1 MKAATFTLITI
12 LFFMTNSSKAQNAM
26 SFYNLGDYVMQTQN
40 ISAVYLP
47 KNTITFGLPG
57 VGLSANNPFQLN
69 EFLVKNNTTNK
80 LETNFDNLLTNAQA
94 VNQSNVH
101 LNTSLFMLAFK
112 TSKGSISVFAN
123 SKLTNNWQY
132 TDEFIAIVANGINDF
147 NLSNNQ
153 LNTSLYHEIGLGITQ
168 QFLNKKLAVG
178 LRLKYL
184 NGIAHTSLKNY
195 ASLSLNIDDTNQ
207 NWNITAKNAT
217 LRTSGVSNDEKS
229 YFTGNNGFGIDLGA
243 TYQLSEKWIV
253 ALSINDLGTI
263 NWSENNTSYN
273 IKDTPGTIY
282 SGVNLDT
289 DGSVKKEIESALNT
303 VFNATETIENFST
316 KLTTKTYLSAKYY
329 ANKKNVFS
337 TVFANTHIFGNL
349 NSNYALGYNRL
360 HKNSTYGLLTSIDS
374 QQKQIKLGGNAA
386 VNIGALQIYVAT
398 DNFLNAFRKVAE
410 ISQSEIYLGLNLGF

>member
-1 MKAATFTLITI
+1 
-12 LFFMTNSSKAQNAM
+12 M

-47 KNTITFGLPG
+47 KNTISFGLPG
-57 VGLSANNPFQLN
+57 IGLSVNNPFQLN

-80 LETNFDNLLTNAQA
+80 LETNFDNLLRNAQT
-94 VNQSNVH
+94 VNQSNIH
-101 LNTSLFMLAFK
+101 LSTSLFMLAYK
-112 TSKGSISVFAN
+112 TSKGSISVFVN
-123 SKLTNNWQY
+123 SKFTNNWQY
-132 TDEFIAIVANGINDF
+132 TNEFMAIAANGINDF

-153 LNTSLYHEIGLGITQ
+153 LNTTLYHESGLGITQ
-168 QFLNKKLAVG
+168 QFLNKKLSIG

-184 NGIAHTSLKNY
+184 NGIAHTSLKNN

-207 NWNITAKNAT
+207 NWNITATNAT
-217 LRTSGVSNDEKS
+217 LRTSGVTNDEKS

-243 TYQLSEKWIV
+243 TYQLSEKWVV
-253 ALSINDLGTI
+253 ALSINDFGTI
-263 NWSENNTSYN
+263 NWSENNKSYN
-273 IKDTPGTIY
+273 IEDTPGTIY
-282 SGVNLDT
+282 SGVNLE
-289 DGSVKKEIESALNT
+289 DGSVLKEIESALNT

-316 KLTTKTYLSAKYY
+316 KLTTKTYFSAKYY

-337 TVFANTHIFGNL
+337 TVFANTHVFGNL

-360 HKNSTYGLLTSIDS
+360 HKKSTYGLLTSIDS
-374 QQKQIKLGGNAA
+374 QQQQIKLGGNAA

>member
-1 MKAATFTLITI
+1 
-12 LFFMTNSSKAQNAM
+12 MTNSSKAQNAM

-47 KNTITFGLPG
+47 KNTISFGLPG
-57 VGLSANNPFQLN
+57 IGLSVNNPFQLN

-80 LETNFDNLLTNAQA
+80 LETNFDNLLRNAQT
-94 VNQSNVH
+94 VNQSNIH
-101 LNTSLFMLAFK
+101 LSTSLFMFAYK
-112 TSKGSISVFAN
+112 TSKGSISVFVN
-123 SKLTNNWQY
+123 SKFTNNWQY
-132 TDEFIAIVANGINDF
+132 TNEFMAIVANGINDF

-153 LNTSLYHEIGLGITQ
+153 LNTSLYQESGLGITQ
-168 QFLNKKLAVG
+168 QFLNKKLAIG

-184 NGIAHTSLKNY
+184 NGIAHTSLKNN
-195 ASLSLNIDDTNQ
+195 ASLTLNIDDTNQ
-207 NWNITAKNAT
+207 NWNITATNAT
-217 LRTSGVSNDEKS
+217 LRTSGVTNDEKS

-243 TYQLSEKWIV
+243 TYQLSEKWVV
-253 ALSINDLGTI
+253 ALSINDFGTI
-263 NWSENNTSYN
+263 NWSENNKSYN
-273 IKDTPGTIY
+273 IEDTPGTIY
-282 SGVNLDT
+282 SGVNLE
-289 DGSVKKEIESALNT
+289 DGSVLKEIESALNT
-303 VFNATETIENFST
+303 VFNAAETIENFST

-374 QQKQIKLGGNAA
+374 QQQQIKLGGNAA